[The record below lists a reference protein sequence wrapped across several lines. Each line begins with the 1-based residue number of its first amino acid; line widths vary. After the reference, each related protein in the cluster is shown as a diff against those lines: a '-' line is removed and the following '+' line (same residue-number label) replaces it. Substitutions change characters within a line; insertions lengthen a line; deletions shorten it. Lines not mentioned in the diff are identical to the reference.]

1 MERKTIKFLKIF
13 PLRGPSLWTYR
24 PALEAWVDIGDL
36 EDCPSHMIPGFVER
50 LCAWL
55 PTLSG
60 HRCSYGEP
68 GGFIKRLHE
77 GTWPAHILEHVT
89 LELQNLAG
97 MPGGFGKARETGVRG
112 IYKVVVSAR
121 QEDVT
126 RACLEAARN
135 LVMAAIED
143 SPFDVNETV
152 ARLGA
157 LAEQH
162 MLGPST
168 ACIVAAAEEKDRRI
182 PTMRLSPDNLVQLG
196 YGARQK
202 RIWAAETELTG
213 AIAEGI
219 TRDPSLSHRLLK
231 TCGLPVPP
239 RALTESVDEA
249 WEEAED
255 MGLPVYVKPSQHGTG
270 DPRAEVS
277 NRVEMEAAWQNFSGK
292 RAEVIV
298 EKIIPGKPHRLLVV
312 GAKLVAAAR
321 LDGGA
326 GSSNVPNSAADV
338 TELVHPST
346 TEAACL
352 AAKIVGLDIAG
363 VDVMLEEVERPL
375 SADHGAIIAV
385 HAAPGLVTHL
395 HPASGEPRP
404 VGRSIIDGLFPD
416 GDDGRIPVVG
426 ITGSEGTTAVARL
439 IAEFL
444 RLSGKQTGLACGDGL
459 FFNRRQVET
468 TDCGNWHSGRRILMN
483 RSVEAAVMENSADV
497 ILGEGLP
504 YDRCQVG
511 VVTRIVPEHHYGRY
525 YIDSPERVI
534 QVIRTQVDVVLPD
547 GVAVLNAEDPM
558 VAEMA
563 PLCDGEVVFYA
574 EDPSHPVLTT
584 HLTHGGRAVTIRD
597 GNLILA
603 SASEEN
609 LIAPL
614 SSIPFISNNPGSVR
628 TGVVLAAVAAAW
640 ALGVALH
647 VLCTG
652 VETFSNEPHD
662 ANEPD
667 PSEPEAFSSMIH
679 RA

>member
-1 MERKTIKFLKIF
+1 MERKTIQFLKIF

-24 PALEAWVDIGDL
+24 PAMEAWVDIGEL
-36 EDCPSHMIPGFVER
+36 EDCPSNTIPGFVER

-55 PTLSG
+55 PSLSE

-68 GGFIKRLHE
+68 GGFVKRLQE

-112 IYKVVVSAR
+112 IYKVVVRAR
-121 QEDVT
+121 QENVT
-126 RACLEAARN
+126 HACFEAARD
-135 LVMAAIED
+135 LIMAAIED
-143 SPFDVNETV
+143 SPFDVKETV
-152 ARLGA
+152 QRLQV
-157 LAEQH
+157 LAQQY

-168 ACIVAAAEEKDRRI
+168 ACIVAAAGGNERSI

-219 TRDPSLSHRLLK
+219 TRDPGLCHRLLK

-239 RALTESVDEA
+239 RSLAESVDEA

-255 MGLPVYVKPSQHGTG
+255 MGLPVQVRPSEHGPG
-270 DPRAEVS
+270 EPGVEVS
-277 NRVEMEAAWQNFSGK
+277 IRGEMELAWQKFSGK
-292 RAEVIV
+292 LAAVVI
-298 EKIIPGKPHRLLVV
+298 EKIIPGKQHRLLVI
-312 GAKLVAAAR
+312 GGKLVAAAR

-338 TELVHPST
+338 TESIHPST

-363 VDVMLEEVERPL
+363 IDVMLEDVGRPL
-375 SADHGAIIAV
+375 STDHGAIIGV

-404 VGRSIIDGLFPD
+404 VGRSIIQGLFPN

-426 ITGSEGTTAVARL
+426 ITGSTGTTAVARL

-468 TDCGNWHSGRRILMN
+468 TDCANWHSGRRILMN
-483 RSVEAAVMENSADV
+483 RSVEAAVLENSADV
-497 ILGEGLP
+497 ILGEGLA

-511 VVTRIVPEHHYGRY
+511 VVTCIVPEHHYGRY
-525 YIDSPERVI
+525 YIDTPERVI
-534 QVIRTQVDVVLPD
+534 QVIRTQVDVVLAD
-547 GVAVLNAEDPM
+547 GVAVLNAEDPL

-563 PLCDGEVVFYA
+563 SMCDGEVVFYA
-574 EDPSHPVLTT
+574 AEPTLPVLAN
-584 HLTHGGRAVTIRD
+584 HLAHGGRAVTIRD

-603 SASEEN
+603 RASEET

-614 SSIPFISNNPGSVR
+614 SSIPFISGEPGPVR
-628 TGVVLAAVAAAW
+628 TGIVLAAVAAAW
-640 ALGVALH
+640 SLDIALH
-647 VLCTG
+647 VLRTG

-662 ANEPD
+662 THQPD
-667 PSEPEAFSSMIH
+667 PPESEAFSSMTH